1 MHLPITGGP
10 KAGGPGGSAD
20 GGRAASF
27 GPAQDKLRADAPV
40 EPLSDPERTEHQ
52 PDWDQKEMSF
62 TEHLRELRSRLLI
75 SIGTVLGLAIVLFWP
90 SQFVIPWLTHAY
102 FKDVP
107 LHAFG
112 PADVILVEFKF
123 SIYAAIVF
131 GLPVLL
137 YQLWMFIV
145 PAFHPRT
152 RRVVYAYVAPS
163 FFLALIGIAFAHFVV
178 LPRVVGALI
187 AITGH
192 VATATFGIGSTLN
205 FILVIFLAFALIF
218 QTPIV
223 MIALARIGIVNS
235 AFLKR
240 SRRYFLFGF
249 FVFGAI
255 AAPDG
260 NPLTMAMMALPM
272 YVLYEASIW
281 IIALLEKSWRAE
293 APAY

>member
-1 MHLPITGGP
+1 MHTEAKVALR
-10 KAGGPGGSAD
+10 AGQGD
-20 GGRAASF
+20 
-27 GPAQDKLRADAPV
+27 GPAA
-40 EPLSDPERTEHQ
+40 EG
-52 PDWDQKEMSF
+52 WDQKEMSF
-62 TEHLRELRSRLLI
+62 TEHLRELRYRLLI
-75 SIGTVLGLAIVLFWP
+75 AIGTVLALALVLFWP
-90 SQFVIPWLTHAY
+90 SQYAIPLLTHAY
-102 FKDVP
+102 FKGVE

-123 SIYAAIVF
+123 SVYGAIVL
-131 GLPVLL
+131 GLPILL

-145 PAFHPRT
+145 PAFHPHT
-152 RRVVYAYVAPS
+152 RRVVYAYVGPS
-163 FFLALIGIAFAHFVV
+163 FALALLGMAFAHFVV
-178 LPRVVGALI
+178 LPRVVGTLI
-187 AITGH
+187 AVTNH
-192 VATATFGIGSTLN
+192 VATPTFGVEATLN
-205 FILVIFLAFALIF
+205 FVMLVFLAFALIF

-272 YVLYEASIW
+272 YALYEISLW
-281 IIALLEKSWRAE
+281 IIAFLEKSWRAQ
-293 APAY
+293 PVGP

>member
-1 MHLPITGGP
+1 MT
-10 KAGGPGGSAD
+10 
-20 GGRAASF
+20 
-27 GPAQDKLRADAPV
+27 
-40 EPLSDPERTEHQ
+40 
-52 PDWDQKEMSF
+52 F
-62 TEHLRELRSRLLI
+62 TEHLRELRHRLLI
-75 SIGTVLGLAIVLFWP
+75 ALATVFGLALLLFWP
-90 SQFVIPWLTHAY
+90 SQYVIPLLTNSY
-102 FKDVP
+102 FHGVR

-123 SIYAAIVF
+123 SVYAAIVF

-152 RRVVYAYVAPS
+152 RRAVYAYVAPS
-163 FFLALIGIAFAHFVV
+163 FFLAIMGIAFAHFLV
-178 LPRVVGALI
+178 LPRVVGTLI
-187 AITGH
+187 GVTNH
-192 VATATFGIGSTLN
+192 VATATFGIEATLN
-205 FILVIFLAFALIF
+205 FILLVFLAFALIF
-218 QTPIV
+218 QTPII

-249 FVFGAI
+249 FCFGAI

-272 YVLYEASIW
+272 YALYEASIW
-281 IIALLEKSWRAE
+281 IIAVLEKSWRAS
-293 APAY
+293 AAAY

>member
-1 MHLPITGGP
+1 MHARFARRPYAPEVAELPLVDAA
-10 KAGGPGGSAD
+10 AGVRESEL
-20 GGRAASF
+20 
-27 GPAQDKLRADAPV
+27 AQ
-40 EPLSDPERTEHQ
+40 
-52 PDWDQKEMSF
+52 WDQKEMTF
-62 TEHLRELRSRLLI
+62 TEHLRELRTRLLI
-75 SIGTVLGLAIVLFWP
+75 AIGTVLALAVLLFWP
-90 SQFVIPWLTHAY
+90 SQYVIPFLTHTY
-102 FKDVP
+102 FHGIE

-123 SIYAAIVF
+123 SIYAAIVL
-131 GLPVLL
+131 GLPILL

-152 RRVVYAYVAPS
+152 RQVVYAYVVPS
-163 FFLALIGIAFAHFVV
+163 FLLALLGIAFAHFLV
-178 LPRVVGALI
+178 LPRVVGTLI
-187 AITGH
+187 GVTNH
-192 VATATFGIGSTLN
+192 VATPTFGIESTLN
-205 FILVIFLAFALIF
+205 FILLVFLAFALIF

-249 FVFGAI
+249 FLFGAI

-272 YVLYEASIW
+272 YALYEVSLW
-281 IIALLEKSWRAE
+281 IIAVLEKSWRVG